1 MGAYPAPATANV
13 RPLVRTVRAVISFFV
28 SVPVL
33 SEQIVVTEPSV
44 STAGS
49 LRVIA
54 RRRAICCTPSASV
67 IVTSAG
73 RPSGTAA
80 TAKPID
86 AEMSSGTVK
95 SWKTRPMITMT
106 TAIARM
112 STASSLPNRSS
123 WRVSGVAR
131 LRTSEIIVWI
141 RPISVA
147 VPVAVTTPTPWPAAT
162 SVLEKS
168 MLDRSPTPASAPT
181 ASTFLAAATDSPV
194 RADSS
199 TRRFVAWISRTSAG
213 TRSPERTRTTSPGTT
228 SSAST
233 RAHAPSRRTS
243 ALTDSMFR
251 MPSSALSARPS
262 WMNPIAALIT
272 ATARITVKSTQ
283 SPRIALST
291 AETSRM

>member
-1 MGAYPAPATANV
+1 MT
-13 RPLVRTVRAVISFFV
+13 TVRAVISFFV

-33 SEQIVVTEPSV
+33 SEQMVVTDPSV

-49 LRVIA
+49 LRVMA
-54 RRRAICCTPSASV
+54 RRRAICCTPRARV
-67 IVTSAG
+67 IVTRAG

-86 AEMSSGTVK
+86 AETSSGTEK
-95 SWKTRPMITMT
+95 SCTRRPTSTMT
-106 TAIARM
+106 TAMARM
-112 STASSLPNRSS
+112 RTASALPNLSS
-123 WRVSGVAR
+123 CRVSGVSR
-131 LRTSEIIVWI
+131 LLTSEIIVWM

-147 VPVAVTTPTPWPAAT
+147 SPVAVTTPVPCPAAT
-162 SVLEKS
+162 SVPENS
-168 MLDRSPTPASAPT
+168 MLVRSPTPASAPT
-181 ASTFLAAATDSPV
+181 ASTRLVAATDSPV
-194 RADSS
+194 SADSS
-199 TRRFVAWISRTSAG
+199 TRRFVACSSRTSAG
-213 TRSPERTRTTSPGTT
+213 TLSPDRTRTTSPGTT

-233 RAHAPSRRTS
+233 RAQAPSRRAS
-243 ALTDSMFR
+243 ACTDSICR

-262 WMNPIAALIT
+262 WTKPMAALMT